1 MLSKTKIT
9 VALAVTLLSFGCE
22 NASNTSSADTA
33 TPDVDAGTISAAD
46 AGDSSSGDASVT
58 DAAQVDAGKGDA
70 AANDTAASDT
80 AASDSVVNDV
90 GAADAAMTDAATGA
104 GCSDKK
110 PCALGEFCTPKQVC
124 CPAFGCNPQCPN
136 GVALDAKGCETC
148 QCAPAAGKACN
159 PLSMGPAAQCTAT
172 EYCALPHDQCGGSAG
187 VCTVKPDVCTKE
199 YAPVCGCDDKTYS
212 NACMAASAGVSI
224 KASGACNAAA
234 KLSIYLSCGFP
245 VCSDVWKPTPGVP
258 LCGAEKIGDACTT
271 VGDKCD
277 NKAGCGQF
285 LVCAASDPTVQG
297 CPKSRAAL
305 KRDIHYVDD
314 AERARLAAS
323 LLATRLAT
331 YRYRA
336 AGAQGRR
343 HLGFMIDDQ
352 PHSDAVDAKRD
363 MVDLYGYLSLSVA
376 ALQVQQRQIEALRAE
391 VEQLRAHSGSS
402 AAVCR

>member
-1 MLSKTKIT
+1 MKSKTHIAA
-9 VALAVTLLSFGCE
+9 VLAVVFLCAGCE
-22 NASNTSSADTA
+22 NASSAGGAGTNTNDVEAGTINVSDAEDSAVADTAATDTSATDGSAADTA
-33 TPDVDAGTISAAD
+33 T
-46 AGDSSSGDASVT
+46 SG
-58 DAAQVDAGKGDA
+58 
-70 AANDTAASDT
+70 
-80 AASDSVVNDV
+80 
-90 GAADAAMTDAATGA
+90 

-110 PCALGEFCTPKQVC
+110 PCGTGEFCNSEQVC

-148 QCAPAAGKACN
+148 TCAPTTGKACN
-159 PLSMGPAAQCTAT
+159 PLSMGPAAQCTQD
-172 EYCALPHDQCGGSAG
+172 EYCALPHDQCGSSAG
-187 VCTVKPDVCTKE
+187 VCTPKPGACTKE
-199 YAPVCGCDDKTYS
+199 YAPVCGCDDKTYG
-212 NACMAASAGVSI
+212 NACMAASAGVSV
-224 KASGACNAAA
+224 KSTGECTASP
-234 KLSIYLSCGFP
+234 KLSIYLSCGYP
-245 VCSDVWKPTPGVP
+245 VCSDVWVATAGVP
-258 LCGAEKIGDACTT
+258 MCTT
-271 VGDKCD
+271 EKVGDGCANEGDKCD

-285 LVCAASDPTVQG
+285 LVCATSDPTLQG

-314 AERARLAAS
+314 AERASLAAS

-336 AGAQGRR
+336 AGAEGRR

-376 ALQVQQRQIEALRAE
+376 TLQEQQRQIEALRAE
-391 VEQLRAHSGSS
+391 VEQLRAQGTGS